1 MIDQMPGDFLQWM
14 RGFYFVAECGS
25 VTKGA
30 ALMGREQPTV
40 THQIKC
46 LEREFGV
53 TLFDRSSG
61 TMKLTP
67 EGRVLLEKSIS
78 LFEMIRGIKSEFLHE
93 QMEFEG
99 NIAVAA
105 SYTVID
111 TYLPPYV
118 EKFRKAHPKVKFH
131 MQGGFLETVLEK
143 VESAEAD
150 FGISYIESGA
160 ISTSMVSHVLFET
173 GMKLIAP
180 KNNRFFP
187 TSSPTLKQIAQVPL
201 ILFSRTGSLETF
213 VERRFNEAGLKP
225 DIVMTHNNSIS
236 IKNYVR
242 QGIGAALVSGYALSR
257 EDKETVEI
265 YPMDRYF
272 PKRRYAILLRKKKYL
287 PLVVKAFIR
296 AIKGD
301 ITFEQ

>member
-1 MIDQMPGDFLQWM
+1 MIEQMSGDFLQWL

-25 VTKGA
+25 VTKA
-30 ALMGREQPTV
+30 AAAMGREQPTV

-46 LEREFGV
+46 LEKEFGV

-61 TMKLTP
+61 SMKLTP

-78 LFEMIRGIKSEFLHE
+78 LFEVIRGLKSDLAGER
-93 QMEFEG
+93 MEYDG
-99 NIAVAA
+99 KIVIAA
-105 SYTVID
+105 SHSVID
-111 TYLPPYV
+111 TFLPPYV
-118 EKFRKAHPKVKFH
+118 EKYRKAHPRVKFH

-150 FGISYIESGA
+150 FGISYMESVPD
-160 ISTSMVSHVLFET
+160 SMVYHVLFET

-187 TSSPTLKQIAQVPL
+187 NTIPTLRQISQVPL
-201 ILFSRTGSLETF
+201 ILFSRAGTLETF
-213 VERRFNEAGLKP
+213 VEKRFNEAHLKP
-225 DIVMTHNNSIS
+225 DIVMTHNNSVS
-236 IKNYVR
+236 IKKYVA
-242 QGIGAALVSGYALSR
+242 QGIGAALVSGYAVSR
-257 EDKETVEI
+257 DDEKTLDI

-287 PLVVKAFIR
+287 PLAVKAFLR
-296 AIKGD
+296 TIKPG
-301 ITFEQ
+301 ITFTP

>member
-1 MIDQMPGDFLQWM
+1 MIDQMSGDFLQWM

-25 VTKGA
+25 VTKAA

-78 LFEMIRGIKSEFLHE
+78 LFEVIRGIKSEFLQE
-93 QMEFEG
+93 KMEFGG
-99 NIAVAA
+99 NIVIAA

-111 TYLPPYV
+111 TFLPPYI
-118 EKFRKAHPKVKFH
+118 EKFRKTHPGVKFH

-143 VESAEAD
+143 VESSEAD
-150 FGISYIESGA
+150 FGISYIESVSVPDG
-160 ISTSMVSHVLFET
+160 MVSHVLFET

-187 TSSPTLKQIAQVPL
+187 NSAPTLKQIAQVPL
-201 ILFSRTGSLETF
+201 ILFSRAGSLETF
-213 VERRFNEAGLKP
+213 VEKRFNEAHLKP
-225 DIVMTHNNSIS
+225 DIVMTHNNSVS
-236 IKNYVR
+236 IKSYVR
-242 QGIGAALVSGYALSR
+242 QGVGAALVSGYAVSK
-257 EDKETVEI
+257 EDEKTLDI
-265 YPMDRYF
+265 YSMDRYF
-272 PKRRYAILLRKKKYL
+272 PKRRYAILLRRKKYL
-287 PLVVKAFIR
+287 PQAVKAFLR
-296 AIKGD
+296 SIKND
-301 ITFEQ
+301 ITFVG